1 MKAFSF
7 ELGRNCW
14 REARADAFSVIVDGA
29 DYFRALRESL
39 IKAKRLVFMVGW
51 DFDFEIEML
60 PGQSDDLGN
69 APDGFPNAV
78 GPFLDAL
85 VERCPTLDIY
95 LLKWSGGTLFQP
107 RQVVQLAKLK
117 ILSPN
122 QIHFAL
128 DGHHPIG
135 ACHHQKVVVIDDALA
150 FCGGID
156 VTDGRWDTPEHLSGD
171 PRRGKGQNIAPP
183 WHDLTTVLSGPA
195 AADLSELCRARW
207 YRANSAEVDEEFL
220 PGGDRWPDSIRPDF
234 TNIKVG
240 IARTEPPENGRPITA
255 EIERLYLESI
265 LSAERVIYLESQY
278 FCSDSIFRA
287 IRSRLV
293 QPNGPEVIIIN
304 PEAAHNFVEDAAMH
318 VTRSRMMRALKAVDH
333 GDRFMILY
341 PVNDAHEAI
350 YIHAKVQIVDEDFLR
365 VGSSNID
372 RRSMGFDT
380 ECDIALMANSPRDK
394 ARVRDIR
401 NGLLAEHLGC
411 ERDELASKIEQTGS
425 VIAAIKALNRGDG
438 RGLRAIQPRREGVLG
453 SILANTRFFD
463 PRYRRS
469 AQARLGL
476 TTRHLFWGV
485 AAIGAAAYVTQQLRH
500 KDRMPPHD

>member
-183 WHDLTTVLSGPA
+183 L
-195 AADLSELCRARW
+195 ARSD
-207 YRANSAEVDEEFL
+207 NGFV
-220 PGGDRWPDSIRPDF
+220 
-234 TNIKVG
+234 
-240 IARTEPPENGRPITA
+240 RTR
-255 EIERLYLESI
+255 R
-265 LSAERVIYLESQY
+265 
-278 FCSDSIFRA
+278 
-287 IRSRLV
+287 
-293 QPNGPEVIIIN
+293 
-304 PEAAHNFVEDAAMH
+304 
-318 VTRSRMMRALKAVDH
+318 
-333 GDRFMILY
+333 
-341 PVNDAHEAI
+341 
-350 YIHAKVQIVDEDFLR
+350 
-365 VGSSNID
+365 
-372 RRSMGFDT
+372 RRS
-380 ECDIALMANSPRDK
+380 
-394 ARVRDIR
+394 
-401 NGLLAEHLGC
+401 
-411 ERDELASKIEQTGS
+411 
-425 VIAAIKALNRGDG
+425 
-438 RGLRAIQPRREGVLG
+438 
-453 SILANTRFFD
+453 
-463 PRYRRS
+463 
-469 AQARLGL
+469 
-476 TTRHLFWGV
+476 
-485 AAIGAAAYVTQQLRH
+485 
-500 KDRMPPHD
+500 